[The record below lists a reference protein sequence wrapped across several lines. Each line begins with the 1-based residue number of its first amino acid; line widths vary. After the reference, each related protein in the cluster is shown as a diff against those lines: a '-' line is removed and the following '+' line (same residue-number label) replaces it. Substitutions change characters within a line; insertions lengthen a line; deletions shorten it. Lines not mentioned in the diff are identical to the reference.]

1 LRTMSK
7 DHTTSHAE
15 HERLLVENERLRRD
29 LAAADLRGRIDRLE
43 RLTEDLEQFI
53 YQLQKFTGAPKFEAW
68 GPLEAW
74 WRPLAEAAKTLG
86 CSERD
91 LLKHIEGRDEGGVI
105 WFQRRDGQIFVDVDA
120 APVPRLRVV
129 PT

>member
-1 LRTMSK
+1 MSE
-7 DHTTSHAE
+7 DDTTLCAK
-15 HERLLVENERLRRD
+15 HERLLAENERLRRD

-43 RLTEDLEQFI
+43 RLTESLEQFI

-68 GPLEAW
+68 GPLEPW

-91 LLKHIEGRDEGGVI
+91 LLKQIENRRDEGGVI
-105 WFQRRDGQIFVDVDA
+105 WFQRRDGQLFVDPGA